1 MLTNNF
7 SDSSFLSKD
16 DAYQFMGTIKGTPA
30 YWKKFLYEVLAI
42 IKQLGL
48 PKFFMTLTK
57 IQLRPS
63 TLNLELVETSRGC
76 MITPLYH
83 K

>member
-63 TLNLELVETSRGC
+63 TLNLGLVETSRGC
-76 MITPLYH
+76 MITPLYR